1 MYKIHKTFDALVSA
15 IKRTSP
21 ICVAAMAIYAHSASA
36 SCTYSVDSEWGSGFT
51 ASITIKN
58 DTSAAISGWNVSWQ
72 YSSNRTSGGW
82 NAAFSGTN
90 PYSASNLSWNASI
103 PVGQSVSFGLQ
114 GDKNGGSA
122 ERPTISGTACGTTTT
137 SSASSVRSS
146 VASSSVVPS
155 SVASSSIRSSVPSSS
170 SVRSSSS
177 VAVSSSSVATNACPS
192 EASNAFQT
200 YAPKIPVAVQAED
213 FDPAGYSDSST
224 TNEGGAYRTDTAVD
238 IKSITG
244 GYAVG
249 WATAGEWLE
258 YTIFVEA
265 EGDYDVTIRSGAVGD
280 GRTLKL
286 SQCNTTLIESFS
298 VPNVS
303 TWGEFKTWSA
313 GKVHLKPG
321 YQKIRVTV
329 GATDYLDLDW
339 IYIGTYTGTIDPKS
353 SSSSSTSTSSSS
365 SSQSAVCDLKAPL
378 KWVSTGPLISPKN
391 SGWKSIKDPSVVKY
405 NGTYHVYATYYDTA
419 YKSMYTSF
427 TDWNSAQS
435 AQHISMNG
443 TTVGNTVAPQVFY
456 FRPHNKWYLITQ
468 WGGSYSTTDDIS
480 KPNWSAKKKLLQ
492 GEPTNAL
499 DFWNICDA
507 NNCYLYFSRDDGAL
521 YVSKTT
527 LANFPNYS
535 GYTKVMEDHRGN
547 GNQYLFEAPNVYKL
561 DGQNK
566 FLLMVEAYPSG
577 PRMFRSWTSSSLDG
591 PWTALADTD
600 SNPFAGNNNV
610 TWPNGKWADGISHGE
625 LIRSGFDERL
635 TVDPCNLEFL
645 YQGQAGTSSEYNT
658 IPYKLGLLRLQR

>member
-1 MYKIHKTFDALVSA
+1 MNRQKVFPGLEPHRFRHIYSLLGMGAL
-15 IKRTSP
+15 
-21 ICVAAMAIYAHSASA
+21 MALMANSASA
-36 SCTYSVDSEWGSGFT
+36 SCTYSVDSEWGTGFT

-58 DTSAAISGWNVSWQ
+58 DTSAAINGWNVKWQ
-72 YSSNRTSGGW
+72 YSANRMSSAWNVVTSG
-82 NAAFSGTN
+82 SN
-90 PYSASNLSWNASI
+90 PYTATNLSWNASI
-103 PVGQSVSFGLQ
+103 PVGQSVSFGFQ
-114 GDKNGGSA
+114 GEKNGGSA
-122 ERPTISGTACGTTTT
+122 ERPTVSGTGCSGTATSASTSVR
-137 SSASSVRSS
+137 SSAALSSVRSS
-146 VASSSVVPS
+146 ISPASS
-155 SVASSSIRSSVPSSS
+155 I
-170 SVRSSSS
+170 RSSSS

-192 EASNAFQT
+192 QVQNAFQA

-238 IKSITG
+238 VKSISG

-249 WATAGEWLE
+249 WMTAGEWLE
-258 YTIFVEA
+258 YTIYVET

-280 GRTLKL
+280 GRTLKI

-313 GKVHLKPG
+313 GKVHLAPG

-329 GATDYLDLDW
+329 GSTAYLDLDW
-339 IYIGTYTGTIDPKS
+339 IYIGNYSGPIDPKS
-353 SSSSSTSTSSSS
+353 ASSSSTRSSS
-365 SSQSAVCDLKAPL
+365 SSQSPVCELKAPL
-378 KWVSTGPLISPKN
+378 KWISTAPLISPKN
-391 SGWKSIKDPSVVKY
+391 SGWKSIKDPSVVKF
-405 NGTYHVYATYYDTA
+405 NGTYHVYASYYDTA

-468 WGGSYSTTDDIS
+468 WGGAYATTDDIS
-480 KPNWSAKKKLLQ
+480 RPNWSAKKKLLQ

-499 DFWNICDA
+499 DFWVICNDTH
-507 NNCYLYFSRDDGAL
+507 CYLYFSRDDGVL
-521 YVSKTT
+521 YLSKTT
-527 LANFPNYS
+527 IGNFPNFS
-535 GYTKVMEDHRGN
+535 GYTKAMEDHRGN

-566 FLLMVEAYPSG
+566 YLLMVEAYPSG

-600 SNPFAGNNNV
+600 ANPFAGNNNV
-610 TWPNGKWADGISHGE
+610 TWPSGKWADGISHGE
-625 LIRSGFDERL
+625 LIRSGYDERL

-645 YQGQAGTSSEYNT
+645 YQGQAGTSSDYNT